1 MAHNTP
7 PPINP
12 PAGGSGSGSGDDDE
26 LDDKFMDDDA
36 DDIETVPPHAEHY
49 GYGEDDPLPVARI
62 FIGVLLI
69 LAILAGIIY
78 LAYARGVQ
86 DGQKNL
92 PPVVLADKK
101 PIKVPPQ
108 SAGKTD
114 KFDRGE
120 LNIYD
125 KIQTKPAKRVDKK
138 SGNGQVES
146 LYGTDAPPE
155 SKIKDAPDIP
165 TPKATEKPVKAK
177 PKPVAPKP
185 AKPVKSLPSA
195 VPTGEFIVQVS
206 STRDAAQAKAQYAA
220 LAKRFPDLFAGHEP
234 MVQRADLGARGIFFR
249 LGVAGFATRKA
260 AQDFCTTLK
269 SRGQDC
275 LVRTVD

>member
-26 LDDKFMDDDA
+26 LDDKFMDDDL
-36 DDIETVPPHAEHY
+36 ETVPPHAEHY
-49 GYGEDDPLPVARI
+49 GYGEDDPLPIARI
-62 FIGVLLI
+62 FIGGLLI

-101 PIKVPPQ
+101 PVKVPPQ
-108 SAGKTD
+108 STGKTD

-125 KIQTKPAKRVDKK
+125 KIQTKPAKRVDEK

-146 LYGTDAPPE
+146 LYGAKPP
-155 SKIKDAPDIP
+155 KGKDKAVDKPNISA
-165 TPKATEKPVKAK
+165 PKAVEKPVKAK
-177 PKPVAPKP
+177 PKPTVPKL
-185 AKPVKSLPSA
+185 AKPVKPLPSA

-220 LAKRFPDLFAGHEP
+220 LAERFPDLFTGHEP